1 MKRKLVKEEFELDF
15 IVNAF
20 RAGGPFMYVIL
31 LMLIIGLSIMM
42 ERILYILFRNKID
55 TTAFVNRILEFI
67 QRENISN
74 AIEFCNMSS
83 AALPK
88 ITKAGLAEY
97 GKSPKD
103 IQDAF
108 ELAAMREIPKL
119 EKRTHYLST
128 IANVATLL
136 GLLGTIFGLIT
147 SFEAVANADASM
159 KASLLSAGISQA
171 MNTTAFGLI
180 VAIPN
185 MLAYSYI
192 QEKTNELI
200 DEINQN
206 VTRVYKRLAAGRGN
220 K

>member
-1 MKRKLVKEEFELDF
+1 MDF
-15 IVNAF
+15 IVSAF

-31 LMLIIGLSIMM
+31 LVMIAGFAIMI
-42 ERILYILFRNKID
+42 ERIIVILFKNKID
-55 TTAFVNRILEFI
+55 TTAFVNRVVDFV
-67 QRENISN
+67 QRDNVN
-74 AIEFCNMSS
+74 HAIEFCNMSV

-88 ITKAGLAEY
+88 ITKSGLLESS
-97 GKSPKD
+97 KNPKE
-103 IQDAF
+103 IQNAF
-108 ELAAMREIPKL
+108 ELSAMSEIPKL

-128 IANVATLL
+128 IANISTLL

-159 KASLLSAGISQA
+159 KATLLSAGISQA

-185 MLAYSYI
+185 MVAYSFL
-192 QEKTNELI
+192 QEKTNELV

-206 VTRVYKRLAAGRGN
+206 VVRVYNALTAGRG
-220 K
+220 KK